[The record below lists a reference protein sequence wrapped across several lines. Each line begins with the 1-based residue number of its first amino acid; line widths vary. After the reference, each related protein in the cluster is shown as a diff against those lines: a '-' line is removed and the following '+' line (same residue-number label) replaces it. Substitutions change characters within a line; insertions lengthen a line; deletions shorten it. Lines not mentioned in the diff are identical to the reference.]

1 MKLYIDFDGTI
12 ANSMKRLV
20 EILNQKHGTSHDY
33 KDLKQWDC
41 LDLFPNTNQD
51 EILGIFESFDFYEG
65 LELCEGFDLEDYT
78 IVTIGT
84 AKNLEMKRAW
94 CDLHLKGFEFIGL
107 EKGGFG
113 KSEIDMSD
121 GVLVDDVTANLDSCN
136 AKYKIL
142 YCPYPTEWNK
152 LNLGDGNLCARYWP
166 YVKEMIKQINWY
178 EETIGMGDIHY
189 GNHR

>member
-51 EILGIFESFDFYEG
+51 EILGIFESFDFYQG
-65 LELCEGFDLEDYT
+65 LELCEGFDLEGCT

-94 CDLHLKGFEFIGL
+94 CDLHLKGFKFIGL

-113 KSEIDMSD
+113 KSEINMSD
-121 GVLVDDVTANLDSCN
+121 GILIDDVTANLDSCN

-142 YCPYPTEWNK
+142 YAPYPTEWNEFDFISDNFIATNWDNAKTLIKYSEVK
-152 LNLGDGNLCARYWP
+152 LW
-166 YVKEMIKQINWY
+166 K
-178 EETIGMGDIHY
+178 
-189 GNHR
+189 